1 MTLRPLS
8 RAVTR
13 LLVSF
18 CLLAGGLGTVIATSP
33 SHSVAQAQEVEPLAL
48 VEEDQHWLDRAET
61 YLNSIRSLRARFVQ
75 IAPEG
80 GVAEGTFYLRRP
92 GRLRVEYDPPV
103 PILIVGDGTFLHY
116 HDQELGQISDWPI
129 FATPLG
135 ALSDD
140 VVRFNDELI
149 VIGFTRRSGVL
160 IITVTQEEDPGQ
172 GSLTLFFT
180 EQPLALK
187 QWKVT
192 DAQGL
197 VTTVGLHDIELNVEL
212 SAKLF
217 VFDDPREK
225 TIQRR

>member
-8 RAVTR
+8 RVATR
-13 LLVSF
+13 LLLAF
-18 CLLAGGLGTVIATSP
+18 CLLAGGLGTVIATPQSYG
-33 SHSVAQAQEVEPLAL
+33 VAQAQEVEPLAL
-48 VEEDQHWLDRAET
+48 VEEDQHWLDRAER

-160 IITVTQEEDPGQ
+160 IITVTQKEDPGQ

-217 VFDDPREK
+217 VFDDPREE